1 MSTIKFFATREA
13 ARIVAREEGETFKDM
28 GKDAPKGER
37 WAVEFKELSDVI
49 AACKAVEMNVPTAE
63 DKKLID
69 GLTEALN
76 MPKSWPVKETATV
89 AELDNADELNS
100 VLAEL
105 DEDAVIIPAQSTTDA
120 LREAFAALDIKQAEL
135 PRPASI
141 VRNVHEEYKDRKGA
155 VIPVLV
161 KRRVAI

>member
-1 MSTIKFFATREA
+1 MATIQFAKTREA
-13 ARIVAREEGETFKDM
+13 ARIIAREEGVTWEDM

-37 WAVEFKELSDVI
+37 WAVVFPEIKDLVER
-49 AACKAVEMNVPTAE
+49 AKAVEMNVPTAE

-89 AELDNADELNS
+89 EVLDNADELNS
-100 VLAEL
+100 VLAGL
-105 DEDAVIIPAQSTTDA
+105 DEDAETITEQSTTAA

-141 VRNVHEEYKDRKGA
+141 VRHVNEEYKDRKGA